1 MPDGLKA
8 VIFRFDISIFLWYL
22 YKMVAQ
28 NILRTFEEKEVCSE
42 TNFGFDGS
50 FDVTKYLNYSICAHR
65 VESYHLI

>member
-50 FDVTKYLNYSICAHR
+50 FDVTKCHQQIEIPELFNMCAPC
-65 VESYHLI
+65 